1 MCCNFYGARL
11 RLGREELRLCVITHF
26 WFLLIFRFL
35 LNVRK
40 AIVFLIEYSEGKS
53 FYFTSL
59 GRYSIWKIQ
68 EAMNT
73 IEVYQHFN
81 NNLDFKLSNASF
93 LFGVSFLV
101 SQYGS
106 RTSLADQGRFVVLVR
121 NSMRRK
127 PKEILYES

>member
-1 MCCNFYGARL
+1 
-11 RLGREELRLCVITHF
+11 
-26 WFLLIFRFL
+26 
-35 LNVRK
+35 
-40 AIVFLIEYSEGKS
+40 
-53 FYFTSL
+53 
-59 GRYSIWKIQ
+59 
-68 EAMNT
+68 MNT

-106 RTSLADQGRFVVLVR
+106 RTSLADQGRFVVLVK